1 MARDKEKRKSLA
13 LVRTQTMERAQG
25 NAAPIEFRTLSIHV
39 TETHRSGKNGGMPA
53 YGKEREAKPSRFWK
67 GKSKEDVLVTETDFF
82 STVDFHKLSESEVN
96 LRFNSDPTSGLTQ
109 PEADRRLKAN
119 GLNTLESPKPNYF
132 KMILGYTF
140 GGFCSIL
147 WVGVITF
154 LICWQPPLS
163 PTPNVTNLALA
174 ILVLFVI
181 ILQASFSAFQ
191 DFSTA
196 KVMSSILDMIPADC
210 HVIRDGQLVKI
221 PASGLVVGDRVHLSL
236 GNKVPADLRLLQAS
250 SDTRFDRAVLTGES
264 EAIEASTTAT
274 DDNFLESKNIAFMG
288 THVVQGSCVGVV
300 ILKGNDTLMGR
311 INKLTTGRKPKKTII
326 QREITRFIQIIIA
339 LTVSLILIIT
349 IAWLAWLHPVYPDF
363 MNLATLLVTLMGC
376 VIAFIPEGVPV
387 CISLT
392 LLMIARRMRENDIL
406 PKALSTV
413 ETLGCV
419 NVICSDK
426 TGTLTENK
434 MHISNVA
441 FLDYESTPSEV
452 AANIAKGL
460 QSVNQLPQ
468 PSDDHL
474 SLSLR
479 QLQLATL
486 LCNNAKFD
494 PETMKLP
501 LAERKV
507 LGDATDS
514 ALLRFAHQVSDTS
527 ALAPSFERTFEIP
540 FNSRNKWMMT
550 AHQGSRTNPQVI
562 KTLFGSNI
570 MDANN
575 TAANE
580 KDDML
585 VFVKGAPDVLLPYC
599 SSFWSATTKNGPQ
612 PLTPDWAAELTRIQ
626 QTWSRGGKRVL
637 MLCKGRYSPYL
648 AQHNLSMAG
657 SSTSNAIQEELTRQ
671 GLQELCILG
680 LVGIMDPP
688 RAEIKD
694 TIRACRGAGARF
706 FMVTGDFGL
715 TATAIAKQIGLFS
728 TEREPH
734 TYENIMDPTLS
745 KSSQGYGKAH
755 FDDASSLQQAEVG
768 RPRFREG
775 TSLVLTG
782 SDLAKMSPGEWDIV
796 CAYEEIVFARTS
808 PEQKLRI
815 VTEFQH
821 RDGVVAVTGDG
832 VNDAPALKAADVGV
846 AVVSGSDVAIEAAD
860 LILLGGFDAIPEAI
874 RLGRL
879 AFQNLQ
885 KVIGYLL
892 PAGSWSEVWPVLINV
907 FLGAPL
913 SLSSFLMVIV
923 CCFTDA
929 FPCTALVMEQEEFD
943 LLSLQPRN
951 SKKEHLITLKIYA
964 QSYFF
969 IGNTMTFFCNMFFF
983 LYLKEYTGV
992 GFSDLVFTFGNLPEK
1007 KLADRG
1013 ITLEEF
1019 NGYYVNTAQ
1028 CVCFVT
1034 LVILQWGN
1042 ILSVRNRRMSV
1053 LQADPFR
1060 KQRRNLW
1067 LFLGILAS
1075 FLVAVL
1081 VTETPGIQEIM
1092 LTNSVPIKYWLLPL
1106 PCALFII
1113 IADDV
1118 RKLIVRVFP
1127 RSFLARIAW

>member
-1 MARDKEKRKSLA
+1 MARDKERKQSLA
-13 LVRTQTMERAQG
+13 LVRTQTMERARG

-39 TETHRSGKNGGMPA
+39 TETHRSEKNGGMPA
-53 YGKEREAKPSRFWK
+53 YGKERELKSSRFWK
-67 GKSKEDVLVTETDFF
+67 GKRKEDDLVIETDFF
-82 STVDFHKLSESEVN
+82 SAVDFHKLPESEIN
-96 LRFNSDPTSGLTQ
+96 LRFNSESTTGLTQ
-109 PEADRRLKAN
+109 QESSRRLKAN
-119 GLNTLESPKPNYF
+119 GLNTLDSPKPNYF
-132 KMILGYTF
+132 KMIIGYTF

-147 WVGVITF
+147 WLGVITF
-154 LICWQPPLS
+154 LICAYPPLS

-181 ILQASFSAFQ
+181 ILQAGFSAFQ

-196 KVMSSILDMIPADC
+196 KVMSSILDMIPAEC

-236 GNKVPADLRLLQAS
+236 GNKVPADLRIIQAS

-264 EAIEASTTAT
+264 EAIEASTIAT

-311 INKLTTGRKPKKTII
+311 INKLTRGRKPKKTII
-326 QREITRFIQIIIA
+326 QREITRFIQIIVA
-339 LTVSLILIIT
+339 LTVALILIIT
-349 IAWLAWLHPVYPDF
+349 IAWAAWQHRVYPDF
-363 MNLATLLVTLMGC
+363 MNVTTLLVTLMGC

-434 MHISNVA
+434 MHVSNVA
-441 FLDYESTPSEV
+441 FLDYESTPSDI
-452 AANIAKGL
+452 AASLAKST
-460 QSVNQLPQ
+460 QSPDQLPK
-468 PSDDHL
+468 PDDGHL

-486 LCNNAKFD
+486 LCNNARFD
-494 PETMKLP
+494 PETMQLP
-501 LAERKV
+501 LADRKV

-527 ALAPSFERTFEIP
+527 AFASSFERTFEIP

-550 AHQGSRTNPQVI
+550 AHQGSRTNPQLI
-562 KTLFGSNI
+562 KVLFGSNI

-575 TAANE
+575 TVANE

-599 SSFWSATTKNGPQ
+599 SSFWSATTSNGPQ
-612 PLTPDWAAELTRIQ
+612 PLTPEWAAELTRIQ
-626 QTWSRGGKRVL
+626 QTWSSGGKRVL

-648 AQHNLSMAG
+648 AQHNLNMAG

-688 RAEIKD
+688 REEIKD

-734 TYENIMDPTLS
+734 TYENIMDPNLS
-745 KSSQGYGKAH
+745 TSNHDYEKAH
-755 FDDASSLQQAEVG
+755 SDDDSSLQHVEVG
-768 RPRFREG
+768 RPWFREG

-782 SDLAKMSPGEWDIV
+782 SELAKMSPGEWDLV
-796 CAYEEIVFARTS
+796 CTYEEIVFARTS

-815 VTEFQH
+815 VTEFQR

-969 IGNTMTFFCNMFFF
+969 IGSTMTFFCNMFFF

-992 GFSDLVFTFGNLPEK
+992 GFSDLVFTFGDLPKE
-1007 KLADRG
+1007 KLAARG
-1013 ITLEEF
+1013 ISLEEF
-1019 NGYYVNTAQ
+1019 SGYYVNTAQ

-1034 LVILQWGN
+1034 LVIMQWGN
-1042 ILSVRNRRMSV
+1042 LLSVRNRRMSI

-1075 FLVAVL
+1075 FLVAIL
-1081 VTETPGIQEIM
+1081 VTETPGIQEVM

-1106 PCALFII
+1106 PCALFVVV
-1113 IADDV
+1113 ADDV

-1127 RSFLARIAW
+1127 RSILARIAW

>member
-1 MARDKEKRKSLA
+1 MARDKEARKSLA
-13 LVRTQTMERAQG
+13 LVRTRTMERAQG
-25 NAAPIEFRTLSIHV
+25 NAVPIEYRTLSIHV
-39 TETHRSGKNGGMPA
+39 TETHRSGKLGNVPPKA
-53 YGKEREAKPSRFWK
+53 SSTSRWGWK
-67 GKSKEDVLVTETDFF
+67 GKAKKEQELASETDFF
-82 STVDFHKLSESEVN
+82 TAVDFHKLSESEVN
-96 LRFNSDPTSGLTQ
+96 LRFNSHESLGLSQ
-109 PEADRRLKAN
+109 HEAERRLHTN
-119 GLNTLESPKPNYF
+119 GPNTLEVRKPSYV
-132 KMILGYTF
+132 KKILGYLF

-154 LICWQPPLS
+154 IICWRPPLS
-163 PTPNVTNLALA
+163 NPPNVTNLALA

-181 ILQASFSAFQ
+181 LLQAAFSAFQ

-196 KVMSSILDMIPADC
+196 RVMSSILDMIPSEC
-210 HVIRDGQLVKI
+210 HVIRDGQLVKVT
-221 PASGLVVGDRVHLSL
+221 ASSLVVGDRVHLSL
-236 GNKVPADLRLLQAS
+236 GNKVPADLRILTAS
-250 SDTRFDRAVLTGES
+250 NDTRFDRSVLTGES
-264 EAIEASTTAT
+264 EAIEASTSFT

-288 THVVQGSCVGVV
+288 THVIQGSCIGIVV
-300 ILKGNDTLMGR
+300 LKGNDTLMGR
-311 INKLTTGRKPKKTII
+311 INKLTTGRKPKTTII
-326 QREITRFIQIIIA
+326 QREITRFIRIIITM
-339 LTVSLILIIT
+339 TVTLIMIIFIAW
-349 IAWLAWLHPVYPDF
+349 IAWLRPTYPDF
-363 MNLATLLVTLMGC
+363 MSVASMLVTLMGC

-387 CISLT
+387 CVSLT
-392 LLMIARRMRENDIL
+392 LLMIARRMRENNIL

-419 NVICSDK
+419 NIICSDK

-434 MHISNVA
+434 MHVTNIA
-441 FLDYESTPSEV
+441 FLDQESTPDEARAVIEKNGRGS
-452 AANIAKGL
+452 N
-460 QSVNQLPQ
+460 SLPQ
-468 PSDDHL
+468 PDDDHL
-474 SLSLR
+474 LLSLR
-479 QLQLATL
+479 QLQTAAF

-494 PETMKLP
+494 AESKHLP
-501 LAERKV
+501 VSERKV

-514 ALLRFAHQVSDTS
+514 ALLRFASQVSDTTVLS
-527 ALAPSFERTFEIP
+527 KCFERKHEIP

-550 AHQGSRTNPQVI
+550 VFQGTADQPQVI
-562 KTLFGSNI
+562 KTLFGQNM
-570 MDANN
+570 MDASKL
-575 TAANE
+575 TTNE

-585 VFVKGAPDVLLPYC
+585 VFVKGAPDVLLPQCTSYL
-599 SSFWSATTKNGPQ
+599 SSTNKISPQ
-612 PLTPDWAAELTRIQ
+612 PLTSDMIGELSRIQ
-626 QTWSRGGKRVL
+626 QAWSRRGQRVL

-648 AQHNLSMAG
+648 AEHNLSATG
-657 SSTSNAIQEELTRQ
+657 PSSSNAAQEELRQQ
-671 GLQELCILG
+671 GLRELCILG

-688 RAEIKD
+688 RPEIKE
-694 TIRACRGAGARF
+694 TIRACRGAGTRF

-715 TATAIAKQIGLFS
+715 TAAAIAKQIGLFAG
-728 TEREPH
+728 EREPH
-734 TYENIMDPTLS
+734 TYENIMDPSLGNKALDYHGS
-745 KSSQGYGKAH
+745 EKS
-755 FDDASSLQQAEVG
+755 FDDNFDQVEEG

-782 SDLAKMSPGEWDIV
+782 SDLTKMSPGEWDLV

-815 VTEFQH
+815 VTEFQQ
-821 RDGVVAVTGDG
+821 RDGIVAVTGDG

-860 LILLGGFDAIPEAI
+860 LILLGGFDSIPVAI

-879 AFQNLQ
+879 TFQNLQ

-907 FLGAPL
+907 FLGTPL

-929 FPCTALVMEQEEFD
+929 LPCTALVMEQEEFD
-943 LLSLQPRN
+943 LLSLKPRN
-951 SKKEHLITLKIYA
+951 SKKEHLITLKIYS

-969 IGNTMTFFCNMFFF
+969 IGSMMTFFCNMFFF
-983 LYLKEYTGV
+983 LYLKEYTGL
-992 GFSDLVFTFGNLPEK
+992 GFSDLVFTFGNISEESLKNLKP
-1007 KLADRG
+1007 G
-1013 ITLEEF
+1013 ITMEDF
-1019 NGYYVNTAQ
+1019 TGYYVNTGQ

-1042 ILSVRNRRMSV
+1042 ILSVRNRRLST

-1067 LFLGILAS
+1067 LFLGIFAS

-1081 VTETPGIQEIM
+1081 VTEAPGIQEVM

-1106 PCALFII
+1106 PCAVFVIM
-1113 IADDV
+1113 ADEI

-1127 RSFLARIAW
+1127 RSIIAKAAW